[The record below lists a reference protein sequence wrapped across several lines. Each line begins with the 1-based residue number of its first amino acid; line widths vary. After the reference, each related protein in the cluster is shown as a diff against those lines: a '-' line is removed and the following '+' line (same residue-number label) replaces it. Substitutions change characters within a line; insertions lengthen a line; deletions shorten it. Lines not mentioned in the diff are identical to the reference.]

1 MGWLIALGVLI
12 AIGFVPLGA
21 FLRYDQDGFKVK
33 LVAGPLRF
41 TVYPFP
47 EWKPKKP
54 KKEKKKQ
61 PPKQQAAPKPESEEK
76 KGGRLQDFY
85 PFLQLG
91 LRFMKELRQKLCIN
105 HLVLKLT
112 LAGDDPCDLAVAYG
126 RTWAVLG
133 SLMPVLERF
142 FNIRKR
148 TIDVQCDFNGD
159 DILLETQAELTLRI
173 YQLLRMTAVY
183 GYLVIKEFLQMK
195 KKRKGGTV
203 T

>member
-1 MGWLIALGVLI
+1 MGWLIALGVLVAVGLI
-12 AIGFVPLGA
+12 PLGT
-21 FLRYDQDGFKVK
+21 LVRYDQDGLRIK
-33 LVAGPLRF
+33 LVAGVLRF
-41 TVYPFP
+41 TIYPLP
-47 EWKPKKP
+47 ERKTKKP

-61 PPKQQAAPKPESEEK
+61 PPKQQAAPKPQQEEK

-91 LRFMKELRQKLCIN
+91 LRFMKELRKKLCIN
-105 HLVLKLT
+105 HLVLRLT

-126 RTWAVLG
+126 RTWAALG

-148 TIDVQCDFNGD
+148 TVDVQCDFNGE

-173 YQLLRMTAVY
+173 YQLVQMTAVY

>member
-1 MGWLIALGVLI
+1 MGWLIALGVLVAVGLI
-12 AIGFVPLGA
+12 PLGA
-21 FLRYDQDGFKVK
+21 LVRYDQDGFRVK
-33 LVAGPLRF
+33 LVAGVLRF

-47 EWKPKKP
+47 ERKRAKP

-61 PPKQQAAPKPESEEK
+61 PPKQQAAPKPQQEEK

-91 LRFMKELRQKLCIN
+91 LRFMKELRRKLCIN
-105 HLVLKLT
+105 HLVLRLT

-126 RTWAVLG
+126 RTWAALG
-133 SLMPVLERF
+133 SLIPVLERF

-148 TIDVQCDFNGD
+148 TIDVQCDFNGE

-173 YQLLRMTAVY
+173 YQLVQMTAVY

>member
-1 MGWLIALGVLI
+1 MGWLIALVVLVAVGLI
-12 AIGFVPLGA
+12 PLGA
-21 FLRYDQDGFKVK
+21 LVRYDQDGLKIK
-33 LVAGPLRF
+33 LVAGVLRF
-41 TVYPFP
+41 TIYPLP
-47 EWKPKKP
+47 ERKTKKP

-61 PPKQQAAPKPESEEK
+61 PPKQQAAPKPQQEEK

-91 LRFMKELRQKLCIN
+91 LRFMKELRSKLCIN
-105 HLVLKLT
+105 HLVLRLT

-126 RTWAVLG
+126 RTWAALG
-133 SLMPVLERF
+133 SLIPVLERF

-148 TIDVQCDFNGD
+148 TIDVQCDFNGE

-173 YQLLRMTAVY
+173 YQLVQMTAVY

>member
-12 AIGFVPLGA
+12 AIGFVPQGA
-21 FLRYDQDGFKVK
+21 FLRYDQDGLKIK
-33 LVAGPLRF
+33 LVAGVLRF
-41 TVYPFP
+41 TIYPLP
-47 EWKPKKP
+47 ERKTKKP

-61 PPKQQAAPKPESEEK
+61 PPKQQAAPKPQQEEK

-91 LRFMKELRQKLCIN
+91 LRFMKELRRKLCIN
-105 HLVLKLT
+105 HLVLRLT

-126 RTWAVLG
+126 RTWAALG
-133 SLMPVLERF
+133 SLIPVLERF

-148 TIDVQCDFNGD
+148 TVDVQCDFSGE

-173 YQLLRMTAVY
+173 YQLVQMTAVY

>member
-21 FLRYDQDGFKVK
+21 FLRYDQDGLKIK
-33 LVAGPLRF
+33 LVAGPVRF
-41 TVYPFP
+41 NVYPFP
-47 EWKPKKP
+47 ERKRAKPQKK
-54 KKEKKKQ
+54 KKKQ
-61 PPKQQAAPKPESEEK
+61 PSEQQAAPQPKPEEN

-91 LRFMKELRQKLCIN
+91 LRFMKELRKKLCIN
-105 HLVLKLT
+105 HLVLRLT

-126 RTWAVLG
+126 RTWAALG

-148 TIDVQCDFNGD
+148 TVDVQCDFSGE
-159 DILLETQAELTLRI
+159 DILLETQTELTLRI
-173 YQLLRMTAVY
+173 YQLVQMTAVY

>member
-1 MGWLIALGVLI
+1 MGWLIALGVLV

-21 FLRYDQDGFKVK
+21 FVRYDSGGLRIK
-33 LVAGPLRF
+33 LVAGALRF

-47 EWKPKKP
+47 ERKPKKQKKEEKKPP
-54 KKEKKKQ
+54 KKQEA
-61 PPKQQAAPKPESEEK
+61 PPQPKPEEK

-91 LRFMKELRQKLCIN
+91 LRFMKELRRKLCVS
-105 HLVLKLT
+105 HLVVKLT

-126 RTWAVLG
+126 RTWAALG
-133 SLMPVLERF
+133 SLLPVLERF
-142 FNIRKR
+142 FHIRQR
-148 TIDVQCDFNGD
+148 TIDVQCDFAGT
-159 DILLETQAELTLRI
+159 DILLEVQAELTLRI
-173 YQLLRMTAVY
+173 YQLLAMTAVY

>member
-1 MGWLIALGVLI
+1 MGWLIALGVLVAVGLI
-12 AIGFVPLGA
+12 PLGA
-21 FLRYDQDGFKVK
+21 LVRYDQDGLKIK
-33 LVAGPLRF
+33 LVAGVLRF
-41 TVYPFP
+41 TIYPLP
-47 EWKPKKP
+47 ERKQAKP

-61 PPKQQAAPKPESEEK
+61 PPKQQAAPKPQQEEK

-91 LRFMKELRQKLCIN
+91 LRFMKELRKKLCIN
-105 HLVLKLT
+105 HLVLRLT

-126 RTWAVLG
+126 RTWAALG

-148 TIDVQCDFNGD
+148 TVDVQCDFNGE

-173 YQLLRMTAVY
+173 YQLVQMTAVY

>member
-1 MGWLIALGVLI
+1 MSDQNQWQNA
-12 AIGFVPLGA
+12 AWGA
-21 FLRYDQDGFKVK
+21 PQEGTPSSGGTS
-33 LVAGPLRF
+33 AGQGQGAPS
-41 TVYPFP
+41 
-47 EWKPKKP
+47 
-54 KKEKKKQ
+54 
-61 PPKQQAAPKPESEEK
+61 QQAAPQPKPEEN

-91 LRFMKELRQKLCIN
+91 LRFMKELRKKLCIN
-105 HLVLKLT
+105 HLVLRLT

-126 RTWAVLG
+126 RTWAALG

-148 TIDVQCDFNGD
+148 TVDVQCDFSGE

-173 YQLLRMTAVY
+173 YQLVQMTAVY

>member
-21 FLRYDQDGFKVK
+21 FLRYDQDGLKIK
-33 LVAGPLRF
+33 LVAGPVRF
-41 TVYPFP
+41 NVYPFP
-47 EWKPKKP
+47 ERKRAKPPKK
-54 KKEKKKQ
+54 KKKQ
-61 PPKQQAAPKPESEEK
+61 PSKQQAAPQPKPEEN

-91 LRFMKELRQKLCIN
+91 LRFMKELRKKLCIN
-105 HLVLKLT
+105 HLVLRLT

-126 RTWAVLG
+126 RTWAALG

-148 TIDVQCDFNGD
+148 TVDVQCNFSGE

-173 YQLLRMTAVY
+173 YQLVQMTAVY
-183 GYLVIKEFLQMK
+183 GYFVIKEFLQMK

>member
-1 MGWLIALGVLI
+1 MGWLIALGVLVAVGLI
-12 AIGFVPLGA
+12 PLGA
-21 FLRYDQDGFKVK
+21 LVRYDQDGLKIK
-33 LVAGPLRF
+33 LVAGVLRF
-41 TVYPFP
+41 TIYPLP
-47 EWKPKKP
+47 ERKTKKP

-61 PPKQQAAPKPESEEK
+61 PPKQQAAPKPQQEEK

-91 LRFMKELRQKLCIN
+91 LRFMKERRSKLCIN
-105 HLVLKLT
+105 HLVLRLT

-126 RTWAVLG
+126 RTWAALG
-133 SLMPVLERF
+133 SLMPVLEQF

-148 TIDVQCDFNGD
+148 TVDVQCDFSGE

-173 YQLLRMTAVY
+173 YQLVQMTAVY

>member
-1 MGWLIALGVLI
+1 MGWLIALGVLV
-12 AIGFVPLGA
+12 AIGFIPLGA
-21 FLRYDQDGFKVK
+21 FLRYDQDGLKIK
-33 LVAGPLRF
+33 LVAGALRF
-41 TVYPFP
+41 AVYPLP
-47 EWKPKKP
+47 ERKQKKP

-61 PPKQQAAPKPESEEK
+61 PPKQQAAPKPEPEEK

-85 PFLQLG
+85 PFVQLG
-91 LRFMKELRQKLCIN
+91 LRFMKELRKKLCIN
-105 HLVLKLT
+105 RLVLKLT
-112 LAGDDPCDLAVAYG
+112 LAGDDPCDLAVTYG
-126 RTWAVLG
+126 RTWAALG

>member
-1 MGWLIALGVLI
+1 MGWLIALGVLV
-12 AIGFVPLGA
+12 AIGLIPLGA
-21 FLRYDQDGFKVK
+21 FLRYDQDGFRVR
-33 LVAGPLRF
+33 LVVGPLRF

-47 EWKPKKP
+47 ERKPKKP

-61 PPKQQAAPKPESEEK
+61 PPKQQAAPKPEPEEK

-85 PFLQLG
+85 PFVQLG
-91 LRFMKELRQKLCIN
+91 LRFMKELRKKLCIN
-105 HLVLKLT
+105 RLVLKLT
-112 LAGDDPCDLAVAYG
+112 LAGDDPCDLAVTYG
-126 RTWAVLG
+126 RTWAALG